1 MPACRVTVLTMTR
14 PTVRLGATVLGAKD
28 PRALAGF
35 YRDLLGWEITD
46 DEPDWVELP
55 APNGGAGLSFQTE
68 ENHVPPVW
76 PTADDKQ
83 QMMMHLDISVSD
95 LADAVAVAEA
105 LGASLAPWQPQ
116 DDVRVMIDPAGHPF
130 CLYEPG
136 HTANGVL

>member
-1 MPACRVTVLTMTR
+1 MTR
-14 PTVRLGATVLGAKD
+14 PTLRLGATVLGAES
-28 PRALAGF
+28 PRALAAF

-46 DEPDWVELP
+46 DQPDWVELP
-55 APNGGAGLSFQTE
+55 APDGGAGLSFQTE

-76 PTADDKQ
+76 PTTENEQ

-95 LADAVAVAEA
+95 LDEAVVVAEA

-116 DDVRVMIDPAGHPF
+116 DDVRVLIDPAGHPF

-136 HTANGVL
+136 HKA

>member
-1 MPACRVTVLTMTR
+1 MQ
-14 PTVRLGATVLGAKD
+14 LGATVLGAKD
-28 PRALAGF
+28 PLALAGF

-46 DEPDWVELP
+46 QSPDWIELP
-55 APNGGAGLSFQTE
+55 APGGGAGLSFQTE

-76 PTADDKQ
+76 PTTEADQ
-83 QMMMHLDISVSD
+83 QMMMHLDIAVQD
-95 LADAVAVAEA
+95 LEQGAAAAQA

-136 HTANGVL
+136 HEG